1 MIWKVKKR
9 FLLNGNVITLISSL
23 QFAARWIYFFTKSTN
38 KIRWNS
44 LFEIKIWKI
53 QKIIFRLGQLGIL
66 KCFVICLVLW
76 AFIYPYCI
84 LSVWYNLDLK
94 LVQKCIANVFLSIYN
109 FFLQLFEIIL
119 STIPYTFHMPHNVFL
134 VPSLYIDI
142 ATLFSIE
149 IACLIHVLSI
159 YKYIPNISHKNLNV
173 VWNIH
178 VIWLNNFFVKE
189 PITNLLVNL
198 IFLSN
203 VHTL

>member
-38 KIRWNS
+38 QIRWNS

-94 LVQKCIANVFLSIYN
+94 LVQKCIANVFLSIYK
-109 FFLQLFEIIL
+109 FFFTIIWN
-119 STIPYTFHMPHNVFL
+119 YTFNHSIYLSYATQCISSPK
-134 VPSLYIDI
+134 SLYRYCN
-142 ATLFSIE
+142 SILNWNCMSHTC
-149 IACLIHVLSI
+149 II
-159 YKYIPNISHKNLNV
+159 YLQIR
-173 VWNIH
+173 
-178 VIWLNNFFVKE
+178 
-189 PITNLLVNL
+189 T
-198 IFLSN
+198 
-203 VHTL
+203 